1 MKAKEYKIKTIEDIM
16 KAVDSGNI
24 DGFLKDFEQFLRM
37 SIMAR
42 ELSTPDL
49 YLDITKM
56 GFIWN
61 DDGDYGTFKKISI
74 ELAKPKRHKKV
85 I

>member
-49 YLDITKM
+49 YLDITKV

-61 DDGDYGTFKKISI
+61 DDGEWGKLKKITI
-74 ELAKPKRHKKV
+74 KV
-85 I
+85 K